1 MVSEG
6 RLLQTEAYPIP
17 LLLSRHRFR
26 PRPNITPSGSI
37 TQVKPSLTLFG
48 QVNIFD
54 NPLTKEPEITSERL
68 GVAQGL
74 YSFSSQEEYSVLLAM
89 TIVFTSGTNNDSSVT
104 ILGRNPVLQPRREFP
119 IVGGTGDFRLARGFA
134 TASNYVAN
142 ASMAIVE
149 YNVTSHRAW
158 LELRGGDRSSSSDV
172 LVEIAGGGRFSRR
185 GDFKHA
191 RELPVKQPPEPGFQ
205 KLN

>member
-1 MVSEG
+1 MEKAV
-6 RLLQTEAYPIP
+6 LKLFFVAVFMFIP
-17 LLLSRHRFR
+17 LLGHSSSSTEENRELDQWFQKLDYSKPKLTRFHFYFHDTVSG
-26 PRPNITPSGSI
+26 PDQTSLPVVPSPKSI
-37 TQVKPSLTLFG
+37 KPSLTLFG

-74 YSFSSQEEYSVLLAM
+74 YSFASQEEYSVLLAM
-89 TIVFTSGTNNDSSVT
+89 TIVFTSGTNNGSSVT

-149 YNVTSHRAW
+149 YNVT
-158 LELRGGDRSSSSDV
+158 V
-172 LVEIAGGGRFSRR
+172 L
-185 GDFKHA
+185 HY
-191 RELPVKQPPEPGFQ
+191 
-205 KLN
+205 